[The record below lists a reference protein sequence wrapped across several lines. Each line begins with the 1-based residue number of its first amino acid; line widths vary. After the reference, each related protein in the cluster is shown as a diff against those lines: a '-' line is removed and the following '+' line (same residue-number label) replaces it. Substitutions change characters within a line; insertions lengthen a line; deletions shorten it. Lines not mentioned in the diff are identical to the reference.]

1 MEELLTKLYESLSD
15 AFQESLKSK
24 EIHRFS
30 DGESIDVF
38 KTLMFLKKNNN
49 DLNKLMLQG
58 SVSIDELKY
67 RFNDDKDV
75 LNECFKN
82 KYIIKGNSINS
93 DKVFIGAN
101 GLFKLYS
108 LKDYDTQEVFIAFDS
123 NNFELEKELTL
134 KSQEKI
140 WCIFL
145 VLFGADNIVNSFNT
159 EGLSNQKL
167 KDYHNFFISIEKEM
181 EVKDISL
188 GKKIGW
194 NTGKDSVFRKFI
206 TNNVDLPKT
215 SLYHKKGA
223 YQYYLDLSKR
233 KNIKYLLDLILDKFK
248 GENRLI
254 VNEIF
259 YDALMELS
267 FKISIDLGEM
277 PGAINKHIIEEL
289 KG

>member
-1 MEELLTKLYESLSD
+1 MEELLIKLYDSLCE
-15 AFQESLKSK
+15 AFQENLKPK
-24 EIHRFS
+24 EIFKFEDES
-30 DGESIDVF
+30 SIDVF

-58 SVSIDELKY
+58 AVSIDEMKY
-67 RFNDDKDV
+67 LFGTEVFNKCLD
-75 LNECFKN
+75 N
-82 KYIIKGNSINS
+82 KYIIRGNSINS

-101 GLFKLYS
+101 GLFMLYS
-108 LKDYDTQEVFIAFDS
+108 IKNYNTQEVFIAFDS
-123 NNFELEKELTL
+123 NNFILDKELTL

-145 VLFGADNIVNSFNT
+145 LLFGGDNIENSFNT
-159 EGLSNQKL
+159 EGLSSKKL
-167 KDYHNFFISIEKEM
+167 KDYHDFFKSIEKEM
-181 EVKDISL
+181 EDKDISL

-194 NTGKDSVFRKFI
+194 ETGKDSVFRKFI

-215 SLYHKKGA
+215 SIYFKKGS

-233 KNIKYLLDLILDKFK
+233 KNAKYLLELILDKYA
-248 GENRLI
+248 GEERLI

-259 YDALMELS
+259 YDALKELS
-267 FKISIDLGEM
+267 FKISIELGEM
-277 PGAINKHIIEEL
+277 PGEINQYVIQEL

>member
-1 MEELLTKLYESLSD
+1 MEELLTKLYDSLCE
-15 AFQESLKSK
+15 AFQENLKPK
-24 EIHRFS
+24 EIFKFEDES
-30 DGESIDVF
+30 SIDVF

-58 SVSIDELKY
+58 AVSIDEMKY
-67 RFNDDKDV
+67 LFGTEVFNKCLD
-75 LNECFKN
+75 N
-82 KYIIKGNSINS
+82 KYIIRGNSINS

-101 GLFKLYS
+101 GLFMLYS
-108 LKDYDTQEVFIAFDS
+108 IKNYNTQEVFIAFDS
-123 NNFELEKELTL
+123 NNFILDKELTL

-145 VLFGADNIVNSFNT
+145 LLFGGDNIENSFNT
-159 EGLSNQKL
+159 EGLSSKKL
-167 KDYHNFFISIEKEM
+167 KDYHDFFKSIEKEM
-181 EVKDISL
+181 EDKDISL

-194 NTGKDSVFRKFI
+194 ETGKDSVFRKFI

-215 SLYHKKGA
+215 SIYFKKGS

-233 KNIKYLLDLILDKFK
+233 KNAKYLLELILDKYA
-248 GENRLI
+248 GEERLI

-259 YDALMELS
+259 YDALKELS
-267 FKISIDLGEM
+267 FKISIELGEI
-277 PGAINKHIIEEL
+277 PGEINQYVIQEL